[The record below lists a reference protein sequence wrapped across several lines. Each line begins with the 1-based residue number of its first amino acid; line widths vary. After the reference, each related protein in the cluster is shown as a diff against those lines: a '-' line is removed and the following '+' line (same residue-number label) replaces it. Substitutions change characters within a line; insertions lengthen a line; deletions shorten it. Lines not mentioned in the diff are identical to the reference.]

1 MKRKVSK
8 VVAVVLAAAMAISM
22 AACGSNSAGGDAGK
36 PADDSKTEGAA
47 SAAAGEDQAADGED
61 QAADGE
67 NKTADSD
74 TNIGIV
80 VKTAENAH
88 FQDIAYGAVLAG
100 QDNGV
105 KVTVQNTTSEADVA
119 GQITMCEDLI
129 SSGVKGLILTAN
141 DSDGV
146 STAVEAAHD
155 AGVPFITVDTVINPD
170 SKWENVAD
178 YMPVYIGVNHEEMA
192 YNLGKQVIEAMGGEG
207 NIIILQGIMAASS
220 SQERTAGFKRAAE
233 EYDGITVL
241 ESEQSGEYSMD
252 KAYEVAKD
260 FATKYD
266 DIDAVF
272 CCNDMMG
279 LGVLNA
285 FKDNGLEIGGENGVK
300 IASIDGSYLAL
311 QSIEAGEMYAT
322 AYDWSILQGYYA
334 VEQALNL
341 INGNAVENDNIMT
354 PHTIIDSSNI
364 SDFMEHGK
372 ELDEWQMGTEIGE
385 VSDYMKDFVKMGEGL

>member
-1 MKRKVSK
+1 MRRKVSK
-8 VVAVVLAAAMAISM
+8 AVAAVLVAAMAMSM
-22 AACGSNSAGGDAGK
+22 AACGGNSTGGDAGNT
-36 PADDSKTEGAA
+36 ADEPQTEGEV
-47 SAAAGEDQAADGED
+47 SAAGNEQASGGEEAPEVNGDI
-61 QAADGE
+61 
-67 NKTADSD
+67 
-74 TNIGIV
+74 NIGIV

-100 QDNGV
+100 RENGV
-105 KVTVQNTTSEADVA
+105 KVTVQNTTTEADVA

-155 AGVPFITVDTVINPD
+155 AGVPFITVDTEINPD

-178 YMPVYIGVNHEEMA
+178 YMPVYIGVDHEEMA
-192 YNLGKQVIEAMGGEG
+192 YQLAKQVMDSMGGEG

-233 EYDGITVL
+233 EFEGITVL

-279 LGVLNA
+279 LGVVNA

-341 INGNAVENDNIMT
+341 INGGTVENEKIMT
-354 PHTIIDSSNI
+354 PYTVIDSGNI
-364 SDFMEHGK
+364 SDFMDHGK
-372 ELDEWQMGTEIGE
+372 ELDEWQMGTEIEE
-385 VSDYMKDFVKMGEGL
+385 VSDYMKNFVEMGEGM